1 MDVEP
6 VVLLVVGGIGA
17 VAGVLAG
24 VSLRQRS
31 QLLAMP
37 VVPVERARE
46 HAGDVVVAGGTT
58 GEEITFPWTDRT
70 GLSFSA
76 KEVVEERDR
85 RGGSRDRGSSSSRRR
100 RSHDLGEAGLPLQLT
115 DARGEAVVT
124 VEPDGSYDVE
134 HLPKLRT
141 ASDAGGMRLQLG
153 PLNLGGVG
161 DARGWVEEH
170 AAFPGDTLYVAGTV
184 AQRAG
189 DPVITGKVGLAAKD
203 PAAQGRVLLLRGG
216 IAAVAALGFVGFALL
231 LCGARQQGACAA
243 TPDRAAAAAA
253 QPSSR

>member
-115 DARGEAVVT
+115 DERGETVVS
-124 VEPDGSYDVE
+124 VEPDGSCDVE

-141 ASDAGGMRLQLG
+141 ASDGGGMRLQVG
-153 PLNLGGVG
+153 AVSVGGGNQRV
-161 DARGWVEEH
+161 WVEEH

-184 AQRAG
+184 TQRAG
-189 DPVITGKVGLAAKD
+189 DPVVTGKVGLAAKD
-203 PAAQGRVLLLRGG
+203 PAAQGQALLLRGA
-216 IAAVAALGFVGFALL
+216 IATVVAVAALGFVGFALL
-231 LCGARQQGACAA
+231 
-243 TPDRAAAAAA
+243 
-253 QPSSR
+253 S